1 MPTESRT
8 INLNVTINNGGTQKS
23 VRVIGGAITFNLS
36 VNVAIGT
43 FYNASINDEYRFQIC
58 FFEFDTSDFP
68 NAFLSIDQLDF
79 NYNVSVIGDGSVI
92 TTTTLKK
99 ITVDIGST
107 AAQPLY
113 EDIDSSSDYAV
124 TAGAATPPTDL
135 TLGAHTITLNST
147 ALSDFATKQST
158 DALFG
163 IGYESD
169 VSNPGIGNNDTYV
182 ITDNTSTLTVTYTV
196 DTTVTPS
203 SRNITVTQSSS
214 GAFNGSFVSSTTHVQ
229 YTEIKATNVASTLT
243 SGSHTETQY
252 QIFENH
258 KPISQPLL
266 TLRSSSNIRKNGNVT
281 RLNKNRLRIELPN
294 NTTYKVRMKFRSSSS
309 GWTDWTPLS
318 TFKTRDKDYKR
329 N

>member
-8 INLNVTINNGGTQKS
+8 INLNVTTNNGGTQKS
-23 VRVIGGAITFNLS
+23 VRVIGGAVTFGLS

-43 FYNASINDEYRFQIC
+43 FYNASINDEYNFQIC

-68 NAFLSIDQLDF
+68 NAFLSIDQLDL
-79 NYNVSVIGDGSVI
+79 NYNVSTIGDGSVI
-92 TTTTLKK
+92 TTATLKK
-99 ITVDIGST
+99 ITLDIGSA

-124 TAGAATPPTDL
+124 TAGAATPPADL
-135 TLGAHTITLNST
+135 TSGAHTITLNST

-182 ITDNTSTLTVTYTV
+182 ITDNAATLTVTYTV
-196 DTTVTPS
+196 DTTVAPS
-203 SRNITVTQSSS
+203 RSNITVTQSSS
-214 GAFNGSFVSSTTHVQ
+214 GASNGSFVSSTTHVQ
-229 YTEIKATNVASTLT
+229 YTEINTASVASTLFA
-243 SGSHTETQY
+243 GDHTETQY

-258 KPISQPLL
+258 QPISQPLI
-266 TLRSSSNIRKNGNVT
+266 TLSSKSNIRNNGNVT
-281 RLNKNRLRIELPN
+281 LLTKDKLRIKLTN
-294 NTTYKVRMKFRSSSS
+294 NTTYKIRMRFR
-309 GWTDWTPLS
+309 GNTWTDWTPLN

-329 N
+329 IT